1 MQWLF
6 LTWLYICEAWENMC
20 NELNRAEGFY
30 HKARNTSFPLHLE
43 SFKVQQDFRSRI
55 MSIVSGPW
63 KAKITSLRK
72 SQTFSCHTRSIVAAK
87 PCWWVFLSEVDPR
100 MIIPCCNFLR
110 NAPWRLTL
118 KITKLSSAKIFVSNY
133 TCDFSPSALKKKH
146 TFHTFE
152 EIAKLPKQVDP
163 NSVTAHAQLHIV

>member
-1 MQWLF
+1 MTVCTQAEWNIYLALYFGYFTHLECKVIALDPCHRGRILKSKMVSNRHFFCAWAFNFPMQWLF

-55 MSIVSGPW
+55 MNIVSGPW

-87 PCWWVFLSEVDPR
+87 PCW
-100 MIIPCCNFLR
+100 
-110 NAPWRLTL
+110 
-118 KITKLSSAKIFVSNY
+118 
-133 TCDFSPSALKKKH
+133 
-146 TFHTFE
+146 
-152 EIAKLPKQVDP
+152 
-163 NSVTAHAQLHIV
+163 